1 MKQNQTISNLKKCP
15 RWNYCSTNICP
26 LDPDVNLR
34 NKLPKEN
41 ICPFCLKK
49 KAGFQKGIRTLS
61 TDSVLEV
68 VPESNIKLLN
78 RRNQKRWHEIKNN
91 QTSENYGE
99 KIRT

>member
-1 MKQNQTISNLKKCP
+1 MKTMKQNQTISNLKKCP

-49 KAGFQKGIRTLS
+49 KAGYEEGTEKPLEKQKGFLYS
-61 TDSVLEV
+61 KS
-68 VPESNIKLLN
+68 KLKTYKTT
-78 RRNQKRWHEIKNN
+78 RKRGH
-91 QTSENYGE
+91 
-99 KIRT
+99 